1 MAYQYETGQP
11 EPEGAAP
18 PAQQMEAAPEPPP
31 APAEDPEAQAEA
43 QLQELAASA
52 PAPTKPF
59 SVKSIQGLVKT
70 FNTTMSKISVTEM
83 PEIEIDLGGEKRWD
97 QPLPADIFLPL
108 LAITELLKMVS
119 GGEFA
124 DKYNFDLFNVTD
136 DTGLR
141 KVEAMLTMMSKDK
154 KFIAAVKDL
163 QEGGPVDEGAPEQE
177 MSPPPGDM
185 GEEDEMLAAEMQ

>member
-11 EPEGAAP
+11 APEGAAP
-18 PAQQMEAAPEPPP
+18 PAPQMEAGPPPPP
-31 APAEDPEAQAEA
+31 AAAEDPEAQAEA

-52 PAPTKPF
+52 PAPSKPF
-59 SVKSIQGLVKT
+59 SAKSIESLVKT
-70 FNTTMSKISVTEM
+70 FNATMAKISITEM
-83 PEIEIDLGGEKRWD
+83 PEIEVDLGGEKRWD

-108 LAITELLKMVS
+108 LAITELLKMVA

-124 DKYNFDLFNVTD
+124 DKYNFDLFSVTD

-141 KVEAMLTMMSKDK
+141 KVEAMLKMMSKDK
-154 KFIAAVKDL
+154 KFIAAVKEL
-163 QEGGPVDEGAPEQE
+163 QEGGPVDEEAPGEE
-177 MSPPPGDM
+177 MAPPPGEM

>member
-11 EPEGAAP
+11 EQEMQA
-18 PAQQMEAAPEPPP
+18 PP
-31 APAEDPEAQAEA
+31 APAPAPEMEEAPPAADPQGEAEA
-43 QLQELAASA
+43 QLEELAASA
-52 PAPTKPF
+52 PEPSKPF
-59 SVKSIQGLVKT
+59 SVKSIQSLVKT
-70 FNTTMSKISVTEM
+70 FNATLKKISNTDM
-83 PEIEIDLGGEKRWD
+83 PEIEIDLGGEKKWD

-108 LAITELLKMVS
+108 LAIAELLKMVA

-141 KVEAMLTMMSKDK
+141 KVEAMLKMMAKDK

-163 QEGGPVDEGAPEQE
+163 QEGAPTEEGAPEEE
-177 MSPPPGDM
+177 MAPAPDAMP
-185 GEEDEMLAAEMQ
+185 EEDEMLAAEMQ